1 MILYI
6 EFRSINLYGNQNKLI
21 RTLWNYYSIQLNS
34 KTWLNF
40 LDEGAN
46 DNRKLKTDTNTRS
59 RNLKSNKIQVN
70 YVQQEIAL

>member
-6 EFRSINLYGNQNKLI
+6 ECRSINLYGNQNKLI
-21 RTLWNYYSIQLNS
+21 RTLWNYYWIQLNS

-40 LDEGAN
+40 PDEGAN
-46 DNRKLKTDTNTRS
+46 VNRKLKTDTNTRS
-59 RNLKSNKIQVN
+59 QNLKSNEIQVN